1 MNIELLNKYKV
12 IEGMYNFCISIMLL
26 NEYKLLNKN

>member
-26 NEYKLLNKN
+26 NEYRTIE